1 MRKNTMI
8 TLRKRPAGNGKVYLY
23 LDYYPPLFNSK
34 TGKTKR
40 REYLHMFIYE
50 KPKNYVEKEYNNDVL
65 KVAEAIRCKKTVS
78 IMKEKNGFFDDA
90 NDNRDFL
97 EYFKEQAFK
106 HNSGW
111 LVGYNHFRIFVE
123 GKCRFGD
130 LDIRM
135 CESFKEYLLRD
146 AKVAT
151 LSIANH
157 HPRPIKRNT
166 AAKAYIIFMRVLREA
181 YKDGMIRTKLDDMLE
196 KISYERIDHK
206 PFLTIDEV
214 MKLQDTPCI
223 YTVLKDAV
231 MFAIFTGL
239 RISDILTLDWS
250 EIQEAP
256 DGKPCIVKCFQKTKY
271 NSIVYISE
279 EALSYCGERSTGLVF
294 KDLRRSMTGYPLKK
308 WIESAGIEK
317 NITFHCFRHTN
328 ATMMLANGVDIYTVS
343 SQLTHTNIK
352 TTQVYSNVVDF
363 RKREAAE
370 AITLR
375 GKVGTNNKK

>member
-1 MRKNTMI
+1 
-8 TLRKRPAGNGKVYLY
+8 
-23 LDYYPPLFNSK
+23 
-34 TGKTKR
+34 
-40 REYLHMFIYE
+40 
-50 KPKNYVEKEYNNDVL
+50 
-65 KVAEAIRCKKTVS
+65 
-78 IMKEKNGFFDDA
+78 
-90 NDNRDFL
+90 
-97 EYFKEQAFK
+97 
-106 HNSGW
+106 
-111 LVGYNHFRIFVE
+111 
-123 GKCRFGD
+123 
-130 LDIRM
+130 
-135 CESFKEYLLRD
+135 
-146 AKVAT
+146 
-151 LSIANH
+151 
-157 HPRPIKRNT
+157 
-166 AAKAYIIFMRVLREA
+166 
-181 YKDGMIRTKLDDMLE
+181 
-196 KISYERIDHK
+196 
-206 PFLTIDEV
+206 
-214 MKLQDTPCI
+214 
-223 YTVLKDAV
+223 

>member
-1 MRKNTMI
+1 MI

-90 NDNRDFL
+90 NDNKDFL

-151 LSIANH
+151 SSIANH

-166 AAKAYIIFMRVLREA
+166 EHMIIWMREA
-181 YKDGMIRTKLDDMLE
+181 YASLCYWHRPLSVSLLFSSSFKTQSGKQFVHTAE
-196 KISYERIDHK
+196 
-206 PFLTIDEV
+206 PFLQIV
-214 MKLQDTPCI
+214 GIKLSGG
-223 YTVLKDAV
+223 LAV
-231 MFAIFTGL
+231 
-239 RISDILTLDWS
+239 
-250 EIQEAP
+250 
-256 DGKPCIVKCFQKTKY
+256 C
-271 NSIVYISE
+271 
-279 EALSYCGERSTGLVF
+279 YC
-294 KDLRRSMTGYPLKK
+294 
-308 WIESAGIEK
+308 
-317 NITFHCFRHTN
+317 
-328 ATMMLANGVDIYTVS
+328 
-343 SQLTHTNIK
+343 
-352 TTQVYSNVVDF
+352 
-363 RKREAAE
+363 
-370 AITLR
+370 
-375 GKVGTNNKK
+375 